1 MKALVVGAAGFI
13 GSHLTDELLKKGW
26 KVTAVDVFEKK
37 EAKNLEHIPENSNF
51 KYIKTD
57 ATDTEA
63 IEKAMKGCDM
73 VFHMAANA
81 DVLAGSK
88 DPRMDIRS
96 TLMTTISILEAMR
109 RTGVRN
115 IFFAS
120 SSAIYGDTR
129 QTVLKED
136 MRGVP
141 ISYYGAS
148 KLASEELIGS
158 YAYMD
163 SFNALI
169 FRFPNVVGTRLT
181 HGVIL
186 DLAGKL
192 KKNSKELEILGDGKQ
207 RKQYVH
213 VSDLTK
219 AIVDFSEDIEP
230 GINVYNISTDSFTS
244 VNEIADMICARF
256 GLKDVKYVYS
266 GGNVGWKGDVPMFA
280 YDISKAKAKGWKFN
294 YSSNESVKRTI
305 DDLNI

>member
-13 GSHLTDELLKKGW
+13 GSHLTDELLNRGW
-26 KVTAVDVFEKK
+26 QVTAIDVFSRK
-37 EAKNLEHIPENSNF
+37 EAKNLEHIPESSDF
-51 KYIKTD
+51 EYRKID
-57 ATDTEA
+57 ATDKEATE
-63 IEKAMKGCDM
+63 KVMKGCDT

-88 DPRMDIRS
+88 DPTMDISS
-96 TLMTTISILEAMR
+96 TLMTTVSILEAMR
-109 RTGVRN
+109 KTGVKN

-136 MRGVP
+136 MRGAP

-192 KKNSKELEILGDGKQ
+192 KKNARELEILGDGKQ

-219 AIVDFSEDIEP
+219 AIVDFSEKIEP
-230 GINVYNISTDSFTS
+230 GMNIYNISTDSFTT
-244 VNEIADMICARF
+244 VNEIADMVCARF

-280 YDISKAKAKGWKFN
+280 YDISKAKAKGWEFN
-294 YSSNESVKRTI
+294 YSSNESVRKTI
-305 DDLNI
+305 DDLTI